1 MAPAGIP
8 NCEASWSSG
17 ILPKGLRFW
26 PPTGTYDSG
35 GLFNRR
41 PCEQP
46 RPEIVRHDTKPYEQA
61 PSVPY
66 REQRDR
72 WESAEGAVRVAATP
86 APAMAA
92 EATRRGAPLPRM
104 VFLWESFGPHHV
116 DRCEACA
123 QHFAGRYKV
132 CGVEIATFDAN
143 YEWRGS
149 IGSEGFRKVTLFP
162 GVVSQKIGAMRCF
175 FRIVRTCL
183 KLRAKYI
190 FFCNYNLPAV
200 FFSAVVLRLLGRRL
214 ITMQDSKF
222 DDKQRYLVKEIV
234 KSILYAPYQAA
245 LAAGARSKAYLTF
258 LGLPEDRVVIGYDTV
273 SVERVRALAETLPAP
288 DGVPHADRHFTIV
301 ARFVPKKNLSLALDA
316 YAAYVARH
324 PETARELHLC
334 GSGELEGELRQ
345 QAERLGLK
353 GVYFRGYLQEHEIAR
368 VLGSSLALILPSV
381 EEQHG
386 LVINE
391 ALAMG
396 VPVLVSDNCGARDL
410 LVRSGVNGF
419 VFEPDNA
426 DGLAHFMAIIDQD
439 IDEWTRLATGARQF
453 QRPADTTL
461 FVDAV
466 EQVLTRFAPRR
477 QTIR

>member
-1 MAPAGIP
+1 MVAD
-8 NCEASWSSG
+8 AS
-17 ILPKGLRFW
+17 
-26 PPTGTYDSG
+26 
-35 GLFNRR
+35 
-41 PCEQP
+41 P
-46 RPEIVRHDTKPYEQA
+46 RD
-61 PSVPY
+61 
-66 REQRDR
+66 
-72 WESAEGAVRVAATP
+72 
-86 APAMAA
+86 
-92 EATRRGAPLPRM
+92 APLPRM

-123 QHFAGRYKV
+123 EHFAGRYKV

-175 FRIVRTCL
+175 FRIVRACL
-183 KLRAKYI
+183 RLRAKYI
-190 FFCNYNLPAV
+190 FFCNYNLPAI

-234 KSILYAPYQAA
+234 KSLLYAPYQAA
-245 LAAGARSKAYLTF
+245 LAAGGRSKAYLTF
-258 LGLPEDRVVIGYDTV
+258 LGLPEDRVIVGYDTV

-288 DGVPHADRHFTIV
+288 DGVPHAARHFTIV

-316 YAAYVARH
+316 YAAYAARH
-324 PETARELHLC
+324 PDAPRDLNLC

-353 GVYFRGYLQEHEIAR
+353 GVHFRGYLQEREIAR
-368 VLGSSLALILPSV
+368 VLGSTLALILPSV

-426 DGLAHFMAIIDQD
+426 DGLAHFMAIVDED
-439 IDEWTRLATGARQF
+439 IDEWTRLAAGARQF
-453 QRPADTTL
+453 QHAADTTL

-466 EQVLTRFAPRR
+466 EQVLTRFAPGR
-477 QTIR
+477 QPIR

>member
-1 MAPAGIP
+1 MR
-8 NCEASWSSG
+8 N
-17 ILPKGLRFW
+17 
-26 PPTGTYDSG
+26 
-35 GLFNRR
+35 
-41 PCEQP
+41 
-46 RPEIVRHDTKPYEQA
+46 DTKPYEQA

-66 REQRDR
+66 REQRHR
-72 WESAEGAVRVAATP
+72 WETADGAVRVAP
-86 APAMAA
+86 APAPARVA
-92 EATRRGAPLPRM
+92 EATPRGAPLPRM

-123 QHFAGRYKV
+123 EHFAGRYKV
-132 CGVEIATFDAN
+132 CGIEIATFDAN

-162 GVVSQKIGAMRCF
+162 GVVSQKIGALRCF

-200 FFSAVVLRLLGRRL
+200 FFSAVVLRLFGRRL

-273 SVERVRALAETLPAP
+273 SLERVRSLAETPPAP

-301 ARFVPKKNLSLALDA
+301 ARFVPKKNLGLALDA

-324 PETARELHLC
+324 PDTPRELHLC

-345 QAERLGLK
+345 QAELLGLR
-353 GVYFRGYLQEHEIAR
+353 GVHFRGYLQEREIAQ

-386 LVINE
+386 LVVNE

-396 VPVLVSDNCGARDL
+396 VPVLLSDNCGARDL
-410 LVRSGVNGF
+410 LVRAGVNGF

-426 DGLAHFMAIIDQD
+426 DGLAHFMAILDED
-439 IDEWTRLATGARQF
+439 IDEWTRLAAGARQF
-453 QRPADTTL
+453 QHPADTTL

-466 EQVLTRFAPRR
+466 EQVLARFAPRR
-477 QTIR
+477 RAIR

>member
-1 MAPAGIP
+1 
-8 NCEASWSSG
+8 
-17 ILPKGLRFW
+17 
-26 PPTGTYDSG
+26 
-35 GLFNRR
+35 
-41 PCEQP
+41 
-46 RPEIVRHDTKPYEQA
+46 
-61 PSVPY
+61 VPY
-66 REQRDR
+66 REQRHR
-72 WESAEGAVRVAATP
+72 WDSAEGAARVVT
-86 APAMAA
+86 APASAMVA
-92 EATRRGAPLPRM
+92 EAMPRGAPLPRM

-123 QHFAGRYKV
+123 EHFAGRYKV

-143 YEWRGS
+143 YQWRGS

-162 GVVSQKIGAMRCF
+162 GVVSQKIGAVRCF

-214 ITMQDSKF
+214 VTMQDSKF
-222 DDKQRYLVKEIV
+222 DDKQRYLAKEIV

-258 LGLPEDRVVIGYDTV
+258 LGLPEDRVIIGYDTV
-273 SVERVRALAETLPAP
+273 SVERVRALAETPPAP
-288 DGVPHADRHFTIV
+288 DGAPHADRHFTIV

-324 PETARELHLC
+324 PHAPRDLHLC

-353 GVYFRGYLQEHEIAR
+353 GVHFRGYLQEREIAR

-426 DGLAHFMAIIDQD
+426 DGLAYFMAIVDED
-439 IDEWTRLATGARQF
+439 IDEWTRLAAGAGQF

-466 EQVLTRFAPRR
+466 EQVLARFAPGRR
-477 QTIR
+477 PIG

>member
-1 MAPAGIP
+1 M
-8 NCEASWSSG
+8 
-17 ILPKGLRFW
+17 
-26 PPTGTYDSG
+26 
-35 GLFNRR
+35 
-41 PCEQP
+41 
-46 RPEIVRHDTKPYEQA
+46 
-61 PSVPY
+61 PY
-66 REQRDR
+66 REQRHR
-72 WESAEGAVRVAATP
+72 WEAADDVAHAEAAP
-86 APAMAA
+86 VPAMVA
-92 EATRRGAPLPRM
+92 EATPRGAPPPRM

-123 QHFAGRYKV
+123 EHFAGRYDV
-132 CGVEIATFDAN
+132 YGVEIATFDAT
-143 YEWRGS
+143 YTWRGS
-149 IGSEGFRKVTLFP
+149 IESDAFHKVTLFP
-162 GVVSQKIGAMRCF
+162 GVVSQKIGALRCF
-175 FRIVRTCL
+175 FRIVGTCL
-183 KLRAKYI
+183 RLRAKYL

-200 FFSAVVLRLLGRRL
+200 FFSAVILRLLGRRL

-222 DDKQRYLVKEIV
+222 DDKPRYLFKEIV

-258 LGLPEDRVVIGYDTV
+258 LGVPEDRVVVGYDTV
-273 SVERVRALAETLPAP
+273 SVERVQALAGTLPAP
-288 DGVPHADRHFTIV
+288 HGTPHAERHFTIV

-324 PETARELHLC
+324 PDAPRDLHLC
-334 GSGELEGELRQ
+334 GSGELEAELRQ

-353 GVYFRGYLQEHEIAR
+353 GVHFRGYLQEPDIAR
-368 VLGSSLALILPSV
+368 VLGSTLALILPSV

-410 LVRSGVNGF
+410 LVRSGINGF

-426 DGLAHFMAIIDQD
+426 AGLAHFMAIVDED
-439 IDEWTRLATGARQF
+439 IDEWTRLAYGARQF
-453 QRPADTTL
+453 QHAADTTL

-466 EQVLTRFAPRR
+466 EQVLASFGAGGR
-477 QTIR
+477 TIR

>member
-1 MAPAGIP
+1 VR
-8 NCEASWSSG
+8 STSSE
-17 ILPKGLRFW
+17 
-26 PPTGTYDSG
+26 
-35 GLFNRR
+35 N
-41 PCEQP
+41 
-46 RPEIVRHDTKPYEQA
+46 VRDDTKPYEQA
-61 PSVPY
+61 PAVPY
-66 REQRDR
+66 RERRR
-72 WESAEGAVRVAATP
+72 WESAEGAARVVAAP
-86 APAMAA
+86 VPAMVADTTA
-92 EATRRGAPLPRM
+92 RGAPPPRI

-123 QHFAGRYKV
+123 EHFAGRYQV
-132 CGVEIATFDAN
+132 FGVEIATFDAN

-149 IGSEGFRKVTLFP
+149 IGSEGFRKITLFP
-162 GVVSQKIGAMRCF
+162 GVVSQKIGAVRCF
-175 FRIVRTCL
+175 FRIVSTCL
-183 KLRAKYI
+183 RLRAKYL

-200 FFSAVVLRLLGRRL
+200 FFSALLLRLLGRRL

-222 DDKQRYLVKEIV
+222 DDKPRYLLKEIV

-258 LGLPEDRVVIGYDTV
+258 LGVPEDRVVVGYDTV
-273 SVERVRALAETLPAP
+273 SVERVRSLAGMLPAP
-288 DGVPHADRHFTIV
+288 NGVPHAERHFTIV
-301 ARFVPKKNLSLALDA
+301 ARFLPKKNLSLALDA

-324 PETARELHLC
+324 PHEPRDLHLC
-334 GSGELEGELRQ
+334 GSGELEAELRQ
-345 QAERLGLK
+345 QAERLDLK
-353 GVYFRGYLQEHEIAR
+353 GVHFRGYLQEREIAR
-368 VLGSSLALILPSV
+368 VLGSTLALILPSV

-426 DGLAHFMAIIDQD
+426 AGLAHFMSIVDED
-439 IDEWTRLATGARQF
+439 IDEWTRLASGACQF
-453 QRPADTTL
+453 QHAADTTL

-466 EQVLTRFAPRR
+466 EQVLARFAPDLRPMR
-477 QTIR
+477 

>member
-1 MAPAGIP
+1 M
-8 NCEASWSSG
+8 
-17 ILPKGLRFW
+17 
-26 PPTGTYDSG
+26 
-35 GLFNRR
+35 
-41 PCEQP
+41 
-46 RPEIVRHDTKPYEQA
+46 
-61 PSVPY
+61 PY
-66 REQRDR
+66 REQPRR
-72 WESAEGAVRVAATP
+72 WDSADGSGRVAT
-86 APAMAA
+86 APVPVMVAA
-92 EATRRGAPLPRM
+92 APPRGAPLPRM

-123 QHFAGRYKV
+123 EHFAGRYKV
-132 CGVEIATFDAN
+132 CGIEIATFDAN
-143 YEWRGS
+143 YEWRAS

-175 FRIVRTCL
+175 LRIVRTCL

-258 LGLPEDRVVIGYDTV
+258 LGLPADRVIIGYDTV
-273 SVERVRALAETLPAP
+273 SVERVRALAETQPAP
-288 DGVPHADRHFTIV
+288 NGVPHADRHFTII
-301 ARFVPKKNLSLALDA
+301 ARFVPKKNLGLALDA
-316 YAAYVARH
+316 YAAYASRY
-324 PETARELHLC
+324 REAPRDLHLC

-345 QAERLGLK
+345 QAEQLGLK
-353 GVYFRGYLQEHEIAR
+353 GVHFRGYLQEREIAR

-419 VFEPDNA
+419 VFEPDNV
-426 DGLAHFMAIIDQD
+426 DGLAHFMTIIDENV
-439 IDEWTRLATGARQF
+439 DEWTRLAAGARRF
-453 QRPADTTL
+453 QGRADTTL

-466 EQVLTRFAPRR
+466 EQVLARFAPGCRALR
-477 QTIR
+477 

>member
-1 MAPAGIP
+1 M
-8 NCEASWSSG
+8 
-17 ILPKGLRFW
+17 
-26 PPTGTYDSG
+26 
-35 GLFNRR
+35 
-41 PCEQP
+41 
-46 RPEIVRHDTKPYEQA
+46 
-61 PSVPY
+61 PY
-66 REQRDR
+66 REQRHR
-72 WESAEGAVRVAATP
+72 WEAADDVAHAVAAP
-86 APAMAA
+86 VPAMVA
-92 EATRRGAPLPRM
+92 EAAPRGAPPPRM

-123 QHFAGRYKV
+123 EHFAGRYHV
-132 CGVEIATFDAN
+132 YGVEIATFDAT
-143 YEWRGS
+143 YTWRGS
-149 IGSEGFRKVTLFP
+149 IGSDGFHKITLFP
-162 GVVSQKIGAMRCF
+162 GVVSQKIGALRCF
-175 FRIVRTCL
+175 FRIVGTCL
-183 KLRAKYI
+183 RLRAKYL

-200 FFSAVVLRLLGRRL
+200 FFSAVILRLLGRRL

-222 DDKQRYLVKEIV
+222 DDKPRYLFKEIV

-258 LGLPEDRVVIGYDTV
+258 LGLPEDRVVVGYDTV
-273 SVERVRALAETLPAP
+273 SVERVQALAGTLPAP
-288 DGVPHADRHFTIV
+288 QGTPHAERHFTIV

-324 PETARELHLC
+324 PDAPRDLHLC
-334 GSGELEGELRQ
+334 GSGELESELRQ
-345 QAERLGLK
+345 QAERLDLK
-353 GVYFRGYLQEHEIAR
+353 GVHFRGYLQEPDIAR
-368 VLGSSLALILPSV
+368 VLGSTLALILPSV

-426 DGLAHFMAIIDQD
+426 AGLAHFMAIVDED
-439 IDEWTRLATGARQF
+439 IDEWTRLACGARQF
-453 QRPADTTL
+453 QHAADTTL

-466 EQVLTRFAPRR
+466 EQVLASFGPGGR
-477 QTIR
+477 TIR